1 MSDKVLQSDALS
13 GVQAKALAWFDAN
26 LSHCP
31 RSAEWKH
38 GARAGCFKAHGLEH
52 ERSTWASGTAQ
63 DDARN
68 AGFLHAYDQA
78 KHDLKA
84 EAAL

>member
-1 MSDKVLQSDALS
+1 MSDPQTKA
-13 GVQAKALAWFDAN
+13 QAWYDAN
-26 LSHCP
+26 VARCP

-38 GARAGCFKAHGLEH
+38 GARTGCFKAHVLTH
-52 ERSTWASGTAQ
+52 ERSPWASGTAQ

-68 AGFLHAYDQA
+68 AGFEYGYLQA